1 MLQQV
6 NHWRLNYVCWP
17 LAALVTMMFLTSLP
31 VSAENAVRS
40 PNYAATKIQLL
51 PAPNR
56 QPIIFNVRL
65 ATTPAQHA
73 YGLMFSP
80 PLAARTGMLFI
91 FAKDGLRSF
100 WMKNTPI
107 SLDMLFFASD
117 GTLVSIIADNEPFSL
132 TARKSQKAA
141 QYVLEIGGGEAA
153 RLGLGL
159 LTRLHLPVAAAV
171 NSTASQEK

>member
-1 MLQQV
+1 MPQQA
-6 NHWRLNYVCWP
+6 NHWHLKHLSRLLPAAMVML
-17 LAALVTMMFLTSLP
+17 LASLP
-31 VSAENAVRS
+31 VAAENAMRS
-40 PNYAATKIQLL
+40 PDYAATKIQLL
-51 PAPNR
+51 PAPDR
-56 QPIIFNVRL
+56 QPISFDVRL

-91 FAKDGLRSF
+91 FSKDGPRSF

-117 GTLVSIIADNEPFSL
+117 GRLVGIIANTEPFSL
-132 TARKSQKAA
+132 TAHKSQKAA

-153 RLGLGL
+153 RLGLGPM
-159 LTRLHLPVAAAV
+159 TRLDLPVAAAV
-171 NSTASQEK
+171 NSTGSQEK

>member
-1 MLQQV
+1 MPQQAKQQWL
-6 NHWRLNYVCWP
+6 NHMRRL
-17 LAALVTMMFLTSLP
+17 LAVAAMIFLVSLP
-31 VSAENAVRS
+31 VAAENAMRS
-40 PNYAATKIQLL
+40 PDYAATEIQLL

-56 QPIIFNVRL
+56 QPITFVVRL
-65 ATTPAQHA
+65 ATTPAQQA

-91 FAKDGLRSF
+91 FAKGGPRSF

-107 SLDMLFFASD
+107 SLDLLFFASD
-117 GTLVSIIADNEPFSL
+117 GRLVTIIANTEPFSL

-159 LTRLHLPVAAAV
+159 QTQLHLPFAAAV
-171 NSTASQEK
+171 NSAGSQEK

>member
-1 MLQQV
+1 L
-6 NHWRLNYVCWP
+6 WRL
-17 LAALVTMMFLTSLP
+17 LAVVVMLGTSLP
-31 VSAENAVRS
+31 VAAEKAMRS
-40 PNYAATKIQLL
+40 PDYAATKIQLL

-56 QPIIFNVRL
+56 QPITFDVEL
-65 ATTPAQHA
+65 ATTSAQQA

-80 PLAARTGMLFI
+80 PLAAGTGMLFV
-91 FAKDGLRSF
+91 FGKDAPRSF

-117 GTLVSIIADNEPFSL
+117 GSLVGIIANAEPFSL

-153 RLGLGL
+153 RLGLGPQ
-159 LTRLHLPVAAAV
+159 TRLHLPVGAAV
-171 NSTASQEK
+171 NSAGSQEK

>member
-1 MLQQV
+1 MPQQV
-6 NHWRLNYVCWP
+6 SHQQFQRIWRL
-17 LAALVTMMFLTSLP
+17 LAAVVMVVATSLP
-31 VSAENAVRS
+31 VAAENAMRS
-40 PNYAATKIQLL
+40 PDFAATRIQLL
-51 PAPNR
+51 PAPDR
-56 QPIIFNVRL
+56 QPISFDVRL
-65 ATTPAQHA
+65 ATTPAEQA

-91 FAKDGLRSF
+91 FAKDAPRSF

-117 GTLVSIIADNEPFSL
+117 GRLVGIIANTEPFSL
-132 TARKSQKAA
+132 TARKPQKAA

-153 RLGLGL
+153 RLGLGS

-171 NSTASQEK
+171 NSAGSQEK

>member
-1 MLQQV
+1 MPQQV
-6 NHWRLNYVCWP
+6 NQQRLNYIWQL
-17 LAALVTMMFLTSLP
+17 LASVAMMFLASLP
-31 VSAENAVRS
+31 VAAENATRS

-51 PAPNR
+51 PAPDR
-56 QPIIFNVRL
+56 QPITFDVKL
-65 ATTPAQHA
+65 AATPTQQAH
-73 YGLMFSP
+73 GLMFSP

-91 FAKDGLRSF
+91 FAKEGPRSF

-117 GTLVSIIADNEPFSL
+117 GRLVNIIANTEPFSL
-132 TARKSQKAA
+132 IARKSQTAA

-159 LTRLHLPVAAAV
+159 QTWLHLPVAAAV
-171 NSTASQEK
+171 NSAGSQEK

>member
-1 MLQQV
+1 MLRQA
-6 NHWRLNYVCWP
+6 NHWQLIHIWRL
-17 LAALVTMMFLTSLP
+17 LVAVVVMLVTSLP
-31 VSAENAVRS
+31 VSAENAMRS
-40 PNYAATKIQLL
+40 PDYATTKIQLL
-51 PAPNR
+51 PAPDL
-56 QPIIFNVRL
+56 QPITFDVRL
-65 ATTPAQHA
+65 ATTPAQQA

-91 FAKDGLRSF
+91 FAEDGSRSF

-117 GTLVSIIADNEPFSL
+117 GRLVNIIANTEPFSL
-132 TARKSQKAA
+132 KACKSQKAA

-171 NSTASQEK
+171 NSAGSQEK

>member
-1 MLQQV
+1 MPQQANQQRA
-6 NHWRLNYVCWP
+6 NHIWRL
-17 LAALVTMMFLTSLP
+17 LAAVAMMLLASLP
-31 VSAENAVRS
+31 VSAENASRS

-51 PAPNR
+51 PAPDR
-56 QPIIFNVRL
+56 HSITFDVRL
-65 ATTPAQHA
+65 ATTPAQQAH
-73 YGLMFSP
+73 GLMFSP

-91 FAKDGLRSF
+91 FGKDAPRSF

-117 GTLVSIIADNEPFSL
+117 GRLVGKIANTEPFSL
-132 TARKSQKAA
+132 TAHKSQKAA

-153 RLGLGL
+153 RLGLGP

-171 NSTASQEK
+171 NSAGSQEK

>member
-1 MLQQV
+1 
-6 NHWRLNYVCWP
+6 
-17 LAALVTMMFLTSLP
+17 
-31 VSAENAVRS
+31 
-40 PNYAATKIQLL
+40 
-51 PAPNR
+51 
-56 QPIIFNVRL
+56 
-65 ATTPAQHA
+65 
-73 YGLMFSP
+73 MFSP

-91 FAKDGLRSF
+91 FAKDAPRSF

-117 GTLVSIIADNEPFSL
+117 GRLVSIIANTEPFSL

-153 RLGLGL
+153 RLGLGS

-171 NSTASQEK
+171 NSAGSQEK